1 MTNEVYFSLNDCSLS
16 YGKKKIFEKISFSL
30 HENDKI
36 ALIGKN
42 GVGKS
47 SLLKIIAGNLS
58 IDFGELWLSQRIKV
72 GFLNQSLSDKNDLK
86 INDALRNLIKS
97 KEQEYFID
105 QVCNELK
112 IDKNQNIKELSGGM
126 HRKFNLASIIITN
139 PDLLLLDE
147 PTNHLDIESI
157 KWLENYLKFTFK
169 GSFLVISHNRSFLKK
184 TTNKVFWVDRKKIRV
199 SPKGFSDFEE
209 WSNSLVEQERRELE
223 NKKKILNE
231 EMEWMSKGVTA
242 RRKRNV
248 RRKNNILIFKNDYE
262 KQRSEFLKSITK
274 TNINISERDH
284 FGPNILV
291 NCYKV
296 NKAFISDESQKTIK
310 KTIISDFSYRFVRGE
325 KIGIIGKNGSGK
337 STFLKMINDPKLV
350 DEGSIKIKK
359 NIEINYFDQSGIQL
373 DNVKS
378 IKENMIPGGGDY
390 VNVGEKKVHIC
401 GYLKNFLFD
410 PKGLDQQVGML
421 SGGERNRLVLAKILA
436 DPKDLLLLDE
446 PTNDLDI
453 ETIDILVDFI
463 NEFKGCVIITSHDFD
478 FLNKTVD
485 KFLLLDGEG
494 NISKTL
500 NCEDIFLK
508 NVEKK
513 TSNPKIL
520 ENLKTKG
527 TKPESLEKKI
537 KKILKKIEIKE
548 QHISNLSIQLEQKN
562 KYNNFDYKD
571 NEEIINEIKL
581 AQDDLHTLENEWQNL
596 EEEKLTKGL

>member
-1 MTNEVYFSLNDCSLS
+1 MTDEVYFSLNDCNLS

-30 HENDKI
+30 HDNDKI

-47 SLLKIIAGNLS
+47 SLLKIIAGNLALDS
-58 IDFGELWLSQRIKV
+58 GELWLSKKIKI
-72 GFLNQSLSDKNDLK
+72 GFLDQSLSDKNDQK
-86 INDALRNLIKS
+86 IYDVLVNLIKS

-105 QVCNELK
+105 QVCEELK
-112 IDKNQNIKELSGGM
+112 IDKTQSIKKLSGGM

-157 KWLENYLKFTFK
+157 KWLENYLTFTFK
-169 GSFLVISHNRSFLKK
+169 GSFLVISHNRNFLKK
-184 TTNKVFWVDRKKIRV
+184 TTNKVFWVDRKRIRV

-209 WSNSLVEQERRELE
+209 WSQNLIEQERRELE

-231 EMEWMSKGVTA
+231 EMEWLSKGVTA
-242 RRKRNV
+242 RRKRNI
-248 RRKNNILIFKNDYE
+248 RRKNNILVFKNDYE
-262 KQRSEFLKSITK
+262 KQRGEFLKSITK
-274 TNINISERDH
+274 TNINISEKDN

-296 NKAFISDESQKTIK
+296 NKCFISDESQ

-325 KIGIIGKNGSGK
+325 KVGIIGKNGSGK
-337 STFLKMINDPKLV
+337 STFLKMLNDPTLV
-350 DEGSIKIKK
+350 DQGTIKIKK

-373 DNVKS
+373 SNTKS
-378 IKENMIPGGGDY
+378 IKENMIPSGGDY
-390 VNVGEKKVHIC
+390 INVGDKKVHIC

-410 PKGLDQQVGML
+410 TKGLDQPVGML
-421 SGGERNRLVLAKILA
+421 SGGERNRLLLAKILA

-463 NEFKGCVIITSHDFD
+463 KEFKGCVVVTSHDFD
-478 FLNKTVD
+478 FLNRTAD
-485 KFLLLDGEG
+485 KFFLLDGKG

-508 NVEKK
+508 NVESKE
-513 TSNPKIL
+513 SNSKIL
-520 ENLKTKG
+520 ENFKTKS

-537 KKILKKIEIKE
+537 RKILKKIEIKE
-548 QHISNLSIQLEQKN
+548 QYISKLSIQLEKKN
-562 KYNNFDYKD
+562 KYNSFNYQE
-571 NEEIINEIKL
+571 NEEIINEIRL
-581 AQDDLHTLENEWQNL
+581 AQDDLHSLENEWQNL

>member
-58 IDFGELWLSQRIKV
+58 SDSGEIWLSQRIKV

-86 INDALRNLIKS
+86 INDALLNLIES
-97 KEQEYFID
+97 KEQEYFVD
-105 QVCNELK
+105 QVCQELK
-112 IDKNQNIKELSGGM
+112 IDKTQNIYELSGGM

-157 KWLENYLKFTFK
+157 KWLENYLNFSFK
-169 GSFLVISHNRSFLKK
+169 GSFLVISHNRSFLKN

-209 WSNSLVEQERRELE
+209 WSKSLIEQERRELE

-231 EMEWMSKGVTA
+231 EMEWLAKGVTA

-262 KQRSEFLKSITK
+262 NQRSEFLKSITR
-274 TNINISERDH
+274 TNINISERDN

-296 NKAFISDESQKTIK
+296 NKGFVSDKLQ

-325 KIGIIGKNGSGK
+325 KVGIIGKNGSGK
-337 STFLKMINDPKLV
+337 STFLKMINDPTLV

-359 NIEINYFDQSGIQL
+359 NIEISYFDQSGIQL
-373 DNVKS
+373 NNTKN
-378 IKENMIPGGGDY
+378 IKENMIPSGGDY
-390 VNVGEKKVHIC
+390 INVGEKKVHIC

-421 SGGERNRLVLAKILA
+421 SGGEKNRLALAKILA

-463 NEFKGCVIITSHDFD
+463 REFKGCVIVTSHDFD

-485 KFLLLDGEG
+485 KFLLLDGKG
-494 NISKTL
+494 KISKTL
-500 NCEDIFLK
+500 NCEDIFFK

-513 TSNPKIL
+513 KSNQIIL
-520 ENLKTKG
+520 ENLKTKKI
-527 TKPESLEKKI
+527 KPESIEKKI

-562 KYNNFDYKD
+562 KYNNFDYQD

-581 AQDDLHTLENEWQNL
+581 AQDDLSTLENEWQNL
-596 EEEKLTKGL
+596 EEEKLIKGL

>member
-1 MTNEVYFSLNDCSLS
+1 MTNEVYFSLNNCSLS

-30 HENDKI
+30 HGNDKI

-47 SLLKIIAGNLS
+47 SLLNIIAGNLS
-58 IDFGELWLSQRIKV
+58 IDSGELWLSQRIKV

-86 INDALRNLIKS
+86 INDALENLIKS

-105 QVCNELK
+105 QVCDELK
-112 IDKNQNIKELSGGM
+112 IDKTRNIKELSGGM

-184 TTNKVFWVDRKKIRV
+184 ITNKVFWVGRKKIRI
-199 SPKGFSDFEE
+199 SPKGFSYFEE
-209 WSNSLVEQERRELE
+209 WSNSLIEQERRELE
-223 NKKKILNE
+223 NKKNFLNE

-248 RRKNNILIFKNDYE
+248 RRKNNILNFKNDYE
-262 KQRSEFLKSITK
+262 NQRSEFLKSITK

-296 NKAFISDESQKTIK
+296 NKGFISNGSQ

-325 KIGIIGKNGSGK
+325 KVGIIGKNGSGK
-337 STFLKMINDPKLV
+337 STFLKMINDPTLV
-350 DEGSIKIKK
+350 DKGSIKIKK
-359 NIEINYFDQSGIQL
+359 NIEINYFDQSGIQF

-378 IKENMIPGGGDY
+378 IRENMIPGGGDY
-390 VNVGEKKVHIC
+390 INVAERKVHIC

-463 NEFKGCVIITSHDFD
+463 NEFKGCVIVTSHDLD
-478 FLNKTVD
+478 FLNKTAD
-485 KFLLLDGEG
+485 KFLLLDGKG

-500 NCEDIFLK
+500 NCEDVFLK

-548 QHISNLSIQLEQKN
+548 QHISNLSIQLEQKS

-571 NEEIINEIKL
+571 NQEIINEIKL
-581 AQDDLHTLENEWQNL
+581 AQDDLHILENEWQNL